1 MAKSDWLEDDS
12 DFSDDEDE
20 EQSDEEEQGQKSK
33 KQPKGKEAKKQP
45 QKPKKVDVDLNL
57 TAFANA
63 TKHYDQMRFSSTKFQ
78 KTVDASK
85 KVPFLSF
92 SFFSFFSFFFF
103 LFFLFL
109 SFLSFSFFF
118 FSSFSFVVR
127 FGTLNITSLCL
138 PPLGH
143 DLSRKEDPERN
154 SSGEGDSNHHQA
166 PKTLL
171 VRKVSVVRQLGE
183 LLGDRR
189 T

>member
-20 EQSDEEEQGQKSK
+20 EQSDEEEQGQNSK
-33 KQPKGKEAKKQP
+33 KQPKGKGAKKQP

-85 KVPFLSF
+85 KVS
-92 SFFSFFSFFFF
+92 
-103 LFFLFL
+103 FL
-109 SFLSFSFFF
+109 SFL
-118 FSSFSFVVR
+118 SFSFVVR